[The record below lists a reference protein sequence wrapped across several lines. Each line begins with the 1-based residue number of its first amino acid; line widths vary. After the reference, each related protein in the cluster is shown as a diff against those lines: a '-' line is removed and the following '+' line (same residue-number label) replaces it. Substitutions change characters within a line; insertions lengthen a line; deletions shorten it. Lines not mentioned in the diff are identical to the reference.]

1 MGCHCTKTKE
11 LEKSQSKQPQII
23 IQRIEQKSFTQS
35 TSDQIKEDYE
45 DLKPPKLYFISN
57 SNRGINQNHQTEREI
72 GGKKERFSYL
82 YIRPY
87 QKK

>member
-11 LEKSQSKQPQII
+11 SLQSQFKEPQILI
-23 IQRIEQKSFTQS
+23 FQNEPQNLTQPTSDYRIEDY
-35 TSDQIKEDYE
+35 DQN
-45 DLKPPKLYFISN
+45 KPPKLCLISN
-57 SNRGINQNHQTEREI
+57 SNRGIKKTHQNRREI
-72 GGKKERFSYL
+72 GGKKEIFSQL